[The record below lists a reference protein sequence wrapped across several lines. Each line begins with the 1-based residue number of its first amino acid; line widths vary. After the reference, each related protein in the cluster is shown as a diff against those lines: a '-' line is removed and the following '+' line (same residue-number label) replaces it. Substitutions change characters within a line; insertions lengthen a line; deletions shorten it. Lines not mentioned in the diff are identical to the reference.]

1 MHKQPFPHANGRR
14 PREKN
19 GFFLEMEKGCS
30 LLSVALIGL
39 SFKEKIMTVTK
50 RHLCGYFDFS
60 RVDNFDFRLWQSTE
74 TYHRGKN
81 LRRVYYVFFR
91 QIWLN

>member
-1 MHKQPFPHANGRR
+1 MLTGSAQGNKMGS
-14 PREKN
+14 
-19 GFFLEMEKGCS
+19 FLEMEKGCS
-30 LLSVALIGL
+30 PLSVALIGL

-60 RVDNFDFRLWQSTE
+60 RVDSFDFRLWQSTE